1 MKMKSLMK
9 RFVAFALLLCMLLAA
24 VPVGVSAEGTYT
36 RVAGEN
42 RFETAFLTADKMKE
56 VLGVEKFDTIIVASG
71 LSFADALSG
80 SYLATQKKAPILL
93 VYDGYIDPVKDYISR
108 NLAEEGT
115 VYILGGTS
123 AVSEAVEQA
132 LADFYVV
139 RLAGANRYETNM
151 AIVEEACGTGS
162 EVIICTGRDFAD
174 SLSASAV
181 GKAIILVDKKLT
193 DAQKEMFSK
202 LFYPSF
208 YIIGGENAVSK
219 SVEEELSN
227 YGFTH
232 RYGGTDRHQT
242 SALVAAKFFRKPTE
256 AVFAYSKNYPDGL
269 CAGPLAYVMGAP
281 LILTRTRYEK
291 VADDFCADRHI
302 TQGTVLGGTGLISDG
317 AMKKILDNKHNLKS
331 DELFGTEDFITDVK
345 RSIDTGTLVFDID
358 ANVYVPGI
366 FWDLSVSMADA
377 MEKATGLKFNGGKY
391 AMMYIDDKT
400 HVQAKRSMLDN
411 LPGSQLA
418 EVYEAWASAS
428 GHAEVAPGDLFI
440 VNDNYVNIHE
450 LGHVLMFRQTEW
462 GYSRVLNE
470 GFAEYTTYL
479 ALKELQKSDP
489 AACFYMSHPDRC
501 TQNMFITNYE
511 KLYEHPIEYWF
522 DNEISSEYAGNVNY
536 TIGYRFMWYL
546 DEVYGDYTKWVKKF
560 EEMYPFDAEFQSS
573 NDSEVNKQIEVLKAA
588 YGDDVLDK
596 FYPWLKKNQARF
608 EPNWNQEVIDLT
620 TVKAINWY
628 PSFDAIESVMRIQRV
643 KYKDLYINID
653 CARDYLED
661 YKKLDASNLTLKNP
675 GYLKIEL
682 YKADGTLINTVNQN
696 SISLKN
702 VSYIKLVGSGQVN
715 NLEVTGFLK

>member
-1 MKMKSLMK
+1 MRSMMK
-9 RFVAFALLLCMLLAA
+9 RFVAVALLLGMLLGAMPLGA
-24 VPVGVSAEGTYT
+24 SAEATYT

-56 VLGVEKFDTIIVASG
+56 VMGVEKFDTIIVASG
-71 LSFADALSG
+71 LNFADALSG
-80 SYLATQKKAPILL
+80 SYLATVKKAPILL
-93 VYDGYIDPVKDYISR
+93 VYDGYIDQVRDYISR

-132 LADFYVV
+132 FADFYVV

-151 AIVEEACGTGS
+151 AIVNEAGNIGS

-174 SLSASAV
+174 SLSASAA

-193 DAQKEMFSK
+193 EAQKEMFSNM
-202 LFYPSF
+202 FYPYF
-208 YIIGGENAVSK
+208 FIVGGESAVSK
-219 SVEEELSN
+219 KVEEELSN
-227 YGFTH
+227 YGFYE
-232 RYGGTDRHQT
+232 RIGGSDRHRT
-242 SALVAAKFFRKPTE
+242 SALVAARFFKTPAK

-269 CAGPLAYVMGAP
+269 CAGPLANLMGAP
-281 LILTRTRYEK
+281 LILTRTRYES

-302 TQGTVLGGTGLISDG
+302 TQGTVLGGTGLVSDG
-317 AMKKILDNKHNLKS
+317 AMNKILDSKHVLKTNKV
-331 DELFGTEDFITDVK
+331 FGTEGFVTDVK
-345 RSIDTGTLVFDID
+345 RNIDTGTLVFDID
-358 ANVYVPGI
+358 ANVYVPGN
-366 FWDLSVSMADA
+366 FWDTAVSMADA
-377 MEKATGLKFNGGKY
+377 MEKVTGLKFNGGKY
-391 AMMYIDDKT
+391 AMWGGDGKT
-400 HVQAKRSMLDN
+400 HVQVLRSMLDN
-411 LPGSQLA
+411 LPGNQQA
-418 EVYEAWASAS
+418 EVYNAWASCY
-428 GHAEVAPGDLFI
+428 GHAEVGPGDLFI
-440 VNDNYVNIHE
+440 VNDNYAIIHE

-462 GYSRVLNE
+462 GYCRTLNE

-501 TQNMFITNYE
+501 IQNMFISDYN

-522 DNEISSEYAGNVNY
+522 DNFFPTEYAGNDNY
-536 TIGYRFMWYL
+536 AIGFRLMWYL

-588 YGDDVLDK
+588 YGDDVLDN
-596 FYPWLKKNQARF
+596 FYPWLKQNQSKFR
-608 EPNWNQEVIDLT
+608 ENWNQEVIDLT

-628 PSFDAIESVMRIQRV
+628 PTFNAIESVMRIQRI

-661 YKKLDASNLTLKNP
+661 YKKLDASNLTLNNS
-675 GYLKIEL
+675 GRLKIEL
-682 YKADGTLINTVNQN
+682 YKADGTLIQTTNQS

-702 VSYIKLVGSGQVN
+702 VSYIKLVGSGTLN
-715 NLEVTGFLK
+715 KLEVTGFLK